1 MYSIKKNIQQLISLM
16 VQHHISDVVIC
27 PGSRNMPI
35 AESLASNAYFHCH
48 AITDERSAGFF
59 AIGLSISLNKPVA
72 VCVTSG
78 SALLNLAS
86 AISEA
91 YYQQI
96 PLLVISADR
105 PQAWIGQ
112 MDGQT
117 LPQTQLFT
125 SLLKKEVHLPEP
137 ENSTDEWYCNR
148 LINEAILALHHHSNG
163 PVHINIPISEPFFDC
178 SVEEIEQERMI
189 HRNAPY
195 NQIWMDAQRP
205 LFVVGQLSVEEAKHL
220 KGLLQTINCP
230 IFCEHLS
237 NLGDDPSFIYNAD
250 CILTDEMKE
259 EMKPDLVIYLGGHV
273 VSKRI
278 KKWIRQIQAPHCWRI
293 SSDGECADTF
303 QCLTNC
309 IEQTPYDFVQSLSPK
324 AVNNDF
330 LLRWKDA
337 RQKAEK
343 NNSQTESYTALSVVQ
358 RFISLLPD
366 NVSLILANS
375 SAVRYAQTVPIK
387 AQNVYVSCN
396 RGVNGI
402 DGSLSAAM
410 GYATAQPTRDCYL
423 IIGDLSF
430 FYDMNGLWNN
440 ALPQNLKIIL
450 LNNGGGEIFKTL
462 PGLAETTGTEQ
473 FVRACHHTSAE
484 GWAKSMNLNYIGNH
498 EEASVLT
505 NLQQM
510 MSSPRLT
517 LVEFFF

>member
-35 AESLASNAYFHCH
+35 AESLASNDYFHCH

-137 ENSTDEWYCNR
+137 KDSTDEWYCNR

-163 PVHINIPISEPFFDC
+163 PVHINIPISEPFFDY
-178 SVEEIEQERMI
+178 SVKEIPQERI
-189 HRNAPY
+189 IQRNAPY
-195 NQIWMDAQRP
+195 KKTWMDAQRP
-205 LFVVGQLSVEEAKHL
+205 LFIVGQLPVDEAKQL
-220 KGLLQTINCP
+220 KESLHTINCP
-230 IFCEHLS
+230 VFCEHLS
-237 NLGDDPSFIYNAD
+237 NLGDDTSFLYNAD
-250 CILTDEMKE
+250 CILNDEVAE
-259 EMKPDLVIYLGGHV
+259 EMKPDLVIYLGGHI

-278 KKWIRQIQAPHCWRI
+278 KKWIRQIQPSHCWRI
-293 SSDGECADTF
+293 SSDGECSDTF

-309 IEQTPYDFVQSLSPK
+309 IEQSPYDFMQSLAPK
-324 AVNNDF
+324 AVNNEF
-330 LLRWKDA
+330 LLRWQEA
-337 RQKAEK
+337 SQKAEK
-343 NNSQTESYTALSVVQ
+343 ANPRTACYTALSVVQ

-402 DGSLSAAM
+402 DGSLSAAI
-410 GYATAQPTRDCYL
+410 GYATAQPARECYL

-440 ALPQNLKIIL
+440 ELPQNLKIIL

-510 MSSPRLT
+510 ISASRLT